1 MQIKKE
7 CETREK
13 ENKQRNKINDSNNS
27 NIIDT
32 NYSDSNNNFKFLLK
46 RFNVLQDS
54 VLSDMAFQIV

>member
-46 RFNVLQDS
+46 MFNVLQDS